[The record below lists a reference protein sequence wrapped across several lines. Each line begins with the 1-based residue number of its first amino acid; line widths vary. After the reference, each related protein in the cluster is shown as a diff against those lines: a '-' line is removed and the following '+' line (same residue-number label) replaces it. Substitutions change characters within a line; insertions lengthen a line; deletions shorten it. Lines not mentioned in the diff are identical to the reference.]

1 MAEPTLLQAFQAYER
16 DLRAFMASRLRCP
29 FTAQDLAQEL
39 FLKISTMEK
48 RDLESWG
55 PDGRGEVADGRAYL
69 FRMAANLVTDHQ
81 RGEQRRSGLLAQ
93 IESLPGGTD
102 AGISPERQVMAQEEL
117 RDLIAVVEALPPQS
131 RRVFKRNRFDGL
143 TQREIAA
150 ELGISQTAVE
160 KHIRKALSRLAA
172 RRHKP

>member
-1 MAEPTLLQAFQAYER
+1 MAEPTLLQVFQSHER

-39 FLKISTMEK
+39 FLKISALER
-48 RDLESWG
+48 RDLN
-55 PDGRGEVADGRAYL
+55 GRGEVANGRAYL

-81 RGEQRRSGLLAQ
+81 RGEQRRSGLLAE
-93 IESLPGGTD
+93 IASLPGGTG
-102 AGISPERQVMAQEEL
+102 AGISPERRVMAQEEL
-117 RDLIAVVEALPPQS
+117 RDLIAVVEALPPQT

-160 KHIRKALSRLAA
+160 KHIRKALARLAA
-172 RRHKP
+172 RRHVP